1 MRRGVAVRVTRR
13 GSFQWPASLR
23 GETDIVEETGIDPR
37 QQRTADHISGIM
49 RAKIDSGKC
58 DQGCQPVKSSRPMR
72 ILSPEQQR
80 TGESSRTV
88 AGGKAI
94 ATRFAPDN
102 DLLSTLS
109 LFDPLP
115 NMKPLIITSSPSWR
129 SRGC

>member
-1 MRRGVAVRVTRR
+1 
-13 GSFQWPASLR
+13 
-23 GETDIVEETGIDPR
+23 
-37 QQRTADHISGIM
+37 M